1 MKDNVKEIFHEL
13 KQSMLTGVSYM
24 LPFVVAGGILIAVA
38 FALGGIYVYD
48 SKGFVADMFFWGK
61 KAFAMMVP
69 ILSAYIAYSIADKPA
84 LLAGLFGGMLAD
96 DIGAG
101 FFGGLIAGICAGY
114 LVKALKKIP
123 IPIVLRS
130 LLPTL
135 IIPVI
140 SVLAIGILMQYIL
153 GQPCAWLN
161 KTMVTTLGSMSGSSL
176 IILGII
182 QGCMLAF
189 DLGGPVNKAAY
200 AFAIAAF
207 EAGNYAPMAA
217 NFIASMIPPF
227 AVGIAMLI
235 AKKRFTSAERGTTSG
250 CIIGG
255 FAMISEFAIPFA
267 AGSPLLYI
275 PCFMAGG
282 AVGATLS
289 HLFGLTLKAP
299 HGGMFVIFLCNNI
312 PLFLLSLAAGTAVS
326 TALILLFKKAPAEVP
341 EAE

>member
-1 MKDNVKEIFHEL
+1 MKEDLKEVLQEL
-13 KQSMLTGVSYM
+13 KQAMLTGVSYM

-38 FALGGIYVYD
+38 FALGGIYVFND
-48 SKGFVADMFFWGK
+48 KAFVPDMFFWGK
-61 KAFAMMVP
+61 KAFSMMVP
-69 ILSAYIAYSIADKPA
+69 ILAAYIAYSIADKPA
-84 LLAGLFGGMLAD
+84 LLAGLIGGLLAD

-123 IPIVLRS
+123 IPAPLRS

-135 IIPVI
+135 IIPVL
-140 SVLAIGILMQYIL
+140 SVLFIGILMQYIL

-161 KTMVTTLGSMSGSSL
+161 KTMITTLGNMSGSSL
-176 IILGII
+176 ILLGVI

-207 EAGNYAPMAA
+207 EAGNYSPMAA
-217 NFIASMIPPF
+217 NFVASMIPPF

-235 AKKRFTSAERGTTSG
+235 AKKRFTETERGATSG
-250 CIIGG
+250 CIVGG

-267 AGSPLLYI
+267 AGNPLLYI

-299 HGGMFVIFLCNNI
+299 HGGMFVIFLCNSI
-312 PLFLLSLAAGTAVS
+312 PLFLLSLIIGTAVS
-326 TALILLFKKAPAEVP
+326 VALILVFKKAPKEVTN
-341 EAE
+341 